1 MQNQQLPFPK
11 KIDKLLR
18 LGEVERRFARVMY
31 TTPSRPTLI
40 AYIDSGDLLGYAHP
54 INGYYL
60 VWESSLED
68 FLARIIKTK
77 EQIAA

>member
-1 MQNQQLPFPK
+1 MQNQQLPFHK
-11 KIDKLLR
+11 KIDKLIR
-18 LGEVERRFARVMY
+18 LGEVERRLARVMNPS
-31 TTPSRPTLI
+31 PSRPTLI
-40 AYIDSGDLLGYAHP
+40 AYIDTGELLGYAHP

-68 FLARIIKTK
+68 FLSRIIKTK